1 MKAIIF
7 LTSED
12 TDEECVRHSKSDK
25 KQMMFDNKVDKVIK
39 ELFKSL
45 LLDIIWTQKYKLFC
59 LDYVD

>member
-45 LLDIIWTQKYKLFC
+45 LLDIIWT
-59 LDYVD
+59 